1 MIRDF
6 DHATALLNAG
16 DLEASDART
25 SQEAIYAQAAFES
38 RLSALGDCTT
48 PSAIDEGKWLCSQ
61 LDALACDFGDGP
73 SPECEWHLY

>member
-16 DLEASDART
+16 ELEASDART
-25 SQEAIYAQAAFES
+25 TQEAIYAQAAFEA

-48 PSAIDEGKWLCSQ
+48 TMAIEEGKWLCSQ
-61 LDALACDFGDGP
+61 LDALNADFGEP
-73 SPECEWHLY
+73 ESPECSWHLY